1 MVSTMNPIE
10 LGSSS
15 GSLALV
21 LDEKGVG
28 DWCQVHLLV
37 SGASRPLGAE
47 TLKYVAAQLVSF
59 LAETSPGVRWVLGL
73 SELHTSA
80 YGEHVGGGAIIH
92 LQDANANMFAK
103 LVISPGEKT
112 QWLEQLSRDGAP

>member
-15 GSLALV
+15 GRLALV

-37 SGASRPLGAE
+37 AGASRPLGAA
-47 TLKYVAAQLVSF
+47 TLRYVVAHLVSF
-59 LAETSPGVRWVLGL
+59 LTDTSPGVRWVLGL

-80 YGEHVGGGAIIH
+80 YGEHVAGGAIIH
-92 LQDANANMFAK
+92 LQDADANMFAK

-112 QWLEQLSRDGAP
+112 QWLEQLSRHAAP